1 MNRAEIWIADLPPP
15 DKRRPVVLVSR
26 GVAYETRELVTVA
39 PITSR
44 VRQIASHVL
53 VGAEDG
59 IQQRSAINCDR
70 LQTIHRS
77 LLRTRVGPLPAPKVQ
92 ELDDA
97 LRYALGLDE

>member
-1 MNRAEIWIADLPPP
+1 MNRAEIWIADLPSR

-44 VRQIASHVL
+44 VRQIASHVS
-53 VGAEDG
+53 VGPADG

-77 LLRTRVGPLPAPKVQ
+77 LMRTRVGPLSPPKIE

-97 LRYALGLDE
+97 LRYALGLER